1 MDGASAPFN
10 TQITAFKAAD
20 LANIATDSCHGNIHI
35 DANSVLS
42 AGSRC
47 TDERFGNVILIC
59 RCADC
64 EMRRELALIGRKTKK
79 ELLKMNL
86 VEAFYLVKESS
97 FQNKGARDTS
107 SFGSKSKTTVGK
119 CPQKVGSFDL
129 LKFQDPST
137 RRNSNQPQLLRI
149 RILHIQS
156 LLLIRSV
163 STDIYS
169 I

>member
-79 ELLKMNL
+79 EL
-86 VEAFYLVKESS
+86 V
-97 FQNKGARDTS
+97 
-107 SFGSKSKTTVGK
+107 
-119 CPQKVGSFDL
+119 
-129 LKFQDPST
+129 
-137 RRNSNQPQLLRI
+137 
-149 RILHIQS
+149 
-156 LLLIRSV
+156 
-163 STDIYS
+163 
-169 I
+169 